1 MDDISPRPLSP
12 RPLSSPVGT
21 AERLAALRA
30 ELDSRGLDGFLIPR
44 ADEHQGEYVS
54 PRAERLLWL
63 TGFSGSAGL
72 AVVLR
77 DSAAIFVD
85 GRYTLQAEQ
94 EVDTAL
100 FTPRHLTEEPAGPWI
115 AERLKG
121 GKLGYDPWLH
131 TADQVDRLAGAL
143 KRSGASLVAAEPNP
157 LDSVW
162 TDQPDPPLAPV
173 VVHALTFAGEP
184 SAEKRS
190 RIAGDLRRQ
199 GVAAAVL
206 TMPDSIAW
214 LLNVRGGDVPR
225 TPLPLSFALIDD
237 EGQVDWFVDDRK
249 ITDEVPA
256 HLGNAVRVRRPDE
269 FATVLA
275 GQSGR
280 KVLVDPAGAAQW
292 VFARLEEAG
301 AEVQRG
307 DDPCLLPKARKNPTE
322 LAGARAAHRRDGVAL
337 TTFLAWLTQA
347 APAGGVTELAASDRL
362 YDLRARGDRFRDLSF
377 DTISGSGPQSAV
389 IHYRVTPK
397 TDRELKPGEL
407 YLVDSGAQYLDGTTD
422 VTRTIAVGEASPEM
436 RRRYTLVLK
445 GHIAIATARFPEG
458 TSGSQLDSLARRPL
472 WEEGLDFDHGTGHG
486 VGSYLS
492 VHEGPQR
499 ISKVPNRVALKP
511 GMIVSNEP
519 GYYKPGAYGI
529 RIENL
534 VAVQPAESRPG
545 DERKML
551 VFETL
556 TLAPLDRSLI
566 ELSLLDEAEIRW
578 VDDYHKRVERELA
591 PLLEAPVAA
600 WLRDAVAPLEKG

>member
-1 MDDISPRPLSP
+1 MNDAPSRSLASPAGS
-12 RPLSSPVGT
+12 

-30 ELDSRGLDGFLIPR
+30 ELDRRGLDGFLVPR

-63 TGFSGSAGL
+63 TGFTGSAGL

-100 FTPRHLTEEPAGPWI
+100 YTPRHLTEEPVGSWI
-115 AERLKG
+115 SERLKG

-131 TADQVDRLAGAL
+131 TADQVTRLGATL
-143 KRSGASLVAAEPNP
+143 KRSGATLVTAEPNP
-157 LDSVW
+157 LDAVW
-162 TDQPDPPLAPV
+162 LDQPEPPLAPV
-173 VVHALTFAGEP
+173 VPHDLIFAGES
-184 SAEKRS
+184 SADKRS
-190 RIAGDLRRQ
+190 KLAGELRCQ
-199 GVAAAVL
+199 GVGAAVL

-225 TPLPLSFALIDD
+225 TPLPLSFAIVDD
-237 EGQVDWFVDDRK
+237 EGQVDWFVDARK

-256 HLGNAVRVRRPDE
+256 HLGNGVRVRPPED
-269 FATVLA
+269 LA
-275 GQSGR
+275 PALKEQSGR
-280 KVLVDPAGAAQW
+280 KVRVDPSSAAQW
-292 VFARLEEAG
+292 IFTQLEAAG

-307 DDPCLLPKARKNPTE
+307 DDPCLMPKARKNPTE
-322 LAGARAAHRRDGVAL
+322 MSGARAAHRRDGVAL
-337 TTFLAWLTQA
+337 TTFLAWLTEA
-347 APAGGVTELAASDRL
+347 APEGGVTELAASDRL
-362 YDLRARGDRFRDLSF
+362 YQLRAPGERFRDLSF

-422 VTRTIAVGEASPEM
+422 VTRTIAVGEPSAEM
-436 RRRYTLVLK
+436 RHRYTLVLK
-445 GHIAIATARFPEG
+445 GHIAIATARFPDG
-458 TSGSQLDSLARRPL
+458 TTGSQLDSLARRPL
-472 WEEGLDFDHGTGHG
+472 WNEGLDFDHGTGHG

-534 VAVQPAESRPG
+534 VAVQEAESRSS

-551 VFETL
+551 AFETL
-556 TLAPLDRSLI
+556 TLAPFDRSLI
-566 ELSLLDEAEIRW
+566 DVALLDESEISW
-578 VDDYHKRVERELA
+578 VDHYHKRVKRELA
-591 PLLEAPVAA
+591 PLVEAEAKA
-600 WLRDAVAPLEKG
+600 WLETATTPLEKG